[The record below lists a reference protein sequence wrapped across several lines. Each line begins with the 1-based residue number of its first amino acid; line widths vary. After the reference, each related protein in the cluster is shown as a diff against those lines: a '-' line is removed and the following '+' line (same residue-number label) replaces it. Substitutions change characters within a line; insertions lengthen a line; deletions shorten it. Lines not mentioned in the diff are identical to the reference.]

1 MKKTKAI
8 KVREYAM
15 KFPNATLNAIAVAC
29 NVSYAYACSIRGKM
43 KKAKEGAVKEDWKG
57 ITIVSSDT
65 SFNEML
71 NATPTTIDTVTGA
84 TPEQRAELAFQAG
97 QNRPRMSTPKPLEGI
112 DATLAERGSKYG
124 KFTEHAAVTQAL
136 KNILQT
142 HSNMLGKSFNPDQ
155 CEALD
160 MICHKLGRIV
170 NGDPDYADSWIDIA
184 GYAKLVADRLES
196 GKEV

>member
-1 MKKTKAI
+1 MKNAQFKSKAAQ
-8 KVREYAM
+8 VREFV
-15 KFPNATLNAIAVAC
+15 KKNTNATLSAIADAC
-29 NVSYAYACSIRGKM
+29 DVSYTYACSIRLAMRKV
-43 KKAKEGAVKEDWKG
+43 KKEAAKDVA
-57 ITIVSSDT
+57 S
-65 SFNEML
+65 
-71 NATPTTIDTVTGA
+71 AIDTVTGA

-97 QNRPRMSTPKPLEGI
+97 QNRPRMGTPKPLEGI
-112 DATLAERGSKYG
+112 DATLAERGSRYG
-124 KFTEHAAVTQAL
+124 KFTGHAEVSQAL

-142 HSNMLGKSFNPDQ
+142 HANKLDKSFHPDQ
-155 CEALD
+155 CEAMD